1 MFDIDKW
8 QEIWATMQKNKLRT
22 FLTAFG
28 VFWGI
33 FMLVLLLGVG
43 TGMQNGIY
51 SEFGDQAINNL
62 WIWDGRTSIPY
73 KGMQPGRT
81 IRFTNQDIEAIK
93 NEIKEVDLISPRN
106 GLWGEYTINYKDKNG
121 SYIVFGANYQFFKVN
136 GEKLGRGRMLNLNDM
151 VEKRKVVIIG
161 EKVSKVLFGDAN
173 PVGEYVNI
181 RGIYFKVV
189 GTFTNTG
196 NNGRNEERLYAP
208 FSTFQATFNQINQV
222 QNFTVT
228 TDNTISAAELGKK
241 IKEVLATRHNFSPDD
256 PQAIGMYNNE
266 ENFQRFTSLFT
277 GIKIFVFVVGIFTLI
292 AGVIGV
298 SNIMLIIVKER
309 TREIGI
315 RKAIGATPFSIVSLI
330 IMESVIITGLS
341 GYFGLIAGTG
351 LLDLIRYGI
360 EKSGAQLPYFTRPEV
375 DLWIALVATGILIL
389 SGALAG
395 LVPALKAARIKP
407 IEALMAD

>member
-1 MFDIDKW
+1 MFDLDKW

-43 TGMQNGIY
+43 NGMQNGIFK
-51 SEFGDQAINNL
+51 EFGDQAINNV
-62 WIWDGRTSIPY
+62 WIWDGKTSIPY

-81 IRFTNQDIEAIK
+81 IRFTNQDLEAIK
-93 NEIKEVDLISPRN
+93 REVKEVGVLSPRN
-106 GLWGEYTINYKDKNG
+106 GLWGEYTINYKDKNS
-121 SYIVFGANYQFFKVN
+121 SYIVFGATHQFFKVN
-136 GEKLGRGRMLNLNDM
+136 GEKLLQGRLLNLNDM
-151 VEKRKVVIIG
+151 LEKRKVVVIG
-161 EKVSKVLFGDAN
+161 EKVSKVLFGEAN
-173 PVGEYVNI
+173 PVGEYLNI
-181 RGIYFKVV
+181 RGIYFRVV
-189 GTFTNTG
+189 GTFKNPG

-208 FSTFQATFNQINQV
+208 FSTFQSTFNQANQV
-222 QNFTVT
+222 QVFVVT
-228 TDNTISAAELGKK
+228 TDNTIPAAELANK
-241 IKEVLATRHNFSPDD
+241 IKAVLAKRHNFSPED
-256 PQAIGMYNNE
+256 PQAIGLYNNE
-266 ENFQRFTSLFT
+266 ENFQRFTGLFS
-277 GIKIFVFVVGIFTLI
+277 GIKIFVFVVGVFTLI

-309 TREIGI
+309 TKEIGI

-341 GYFGLIAGTG
+341 GYFGLIAGIG
-351 LLDLIRYGI
+351 LLDFIRFGI
-360 EKSGAQLPYFTRPEV
+360 EKSGAELPYFTRPEV
-375 DLWIALVATGILIL
+375 DLWVALVATGILVL